1 MGGEL
6 HVLDRAGAGGVILEG
21 LDVIATSLAD
31 HGYDDWSSKGFLALA
46 ADPARRQHFILALG
60 LGLQSGDL
68 GPHSGKLAAA
78 LAREDVEAPGL
89 GEPVVWRVHGAL
101 EDALDQLFG
110 YRVLPHAPHAL
121 SCLYGPDHVHYG
133 FHFTGRSSRQ
143 RAKNSLIMA
152 TTQHA
157 TQRRAIHVSKSKVTV
172 VGAGNVG
179 GTTAQRLAERNY
191 ADVVLVD
198 IIEGLPQG
206 KALDIL
212 ESGPVIGFDSNVT
225 GTNGY
230 EESADSDV
238 VVITSGSPRKPG
250 MSRDD
255 LLKTN
260 QNIVQSVTQE
270 VVKHSPDAILLMVAN
285 PLDAMCHVAFEVSGF
300 PRERVVGMAGILDTA
315 RYRTFI
321 AQELGVSVRDV
332 FALVLGGHGDTMV
345 PLPSMATVGGVAITD
360 LLAQDRV
367 EAIVDRTRNGG
378 AEIVQLLQS
387 GSAFYAP
394 SAAVVEMVDAILLDQ
409 KRLLPCAAY
418 LQGEYGIDDLFV
430 GVPVKLGASGVE
442 EIVELDLEDAELEDL
457 RNSAGAVREL
467 VEVLHS

>member
-1 MGGEL
+1 
-6 HVLDRAGAGGVILEG
+6 
-21 LDVIATSLAD
+21 
-31 HGYDDWSSKGFLALA
+31 
-46 ADPARRQHFILALG
+46 
-60 LGLQSGDL
+60 
-68 GPHSGKLAAA
+68 
-78 LAREDVEAPGL
+78 
-89 GEPVVWRVHGAL
+89 
-101 EDALDQLFG
+101 
-110 YRVLPHAPHAL
+110 
-121 SCLYGPDHVHYG
+121 
-133 FHFTGRSSRQ
+133 
-143 RAKNSLIMA
+143 MA
-152 TTQHA
+152 
-157 TQRRAIHVSKSKVTV
+157 KSKVTV

-198 IIEGLPQG
+198 IVEGLPQG

-212 ESGPVIGFDSNVT
+212 ESGPVIGFDSNVI

-230 EESADSDV
+230 EETAGSDV

-260 QNIVQSVTQE
+260 QNIVQSVTEE
-270 VVKHSPDAILLMVAN
+270 VVKHSPETILVVVAN
-285 PLDAMCHVAFEVSGF
+285 PLDAMCHVALEVSGF

-321 AQELGVSVRDV
+321 AQELGVSMRDV

-345 PLPSMATVGGVAITD
+345 PLPSMATVAGVAITE
-360 LLAQDRV
+360 LLPQDRV
-367 EAIVDRTRNGG
+367 EAIVDRTRGGG

-394 SAAVVEMVDAILLDQ
+394 SAAVVEMVDSILLDQ
-409 KRLLPCAAY
+409 KRILPCATY
-418 LQGEYGIDDLFV
+418 LQGEYGIDELFV

-442 EIVELDLEDAELEDL
+442 EIVELELRENELEDL

>member
-1 MGGEL
+1 
-6 HVLDRAGAGGVILEG
+6 
-21 LDVIATSLAD
+21 
-31 HGYDDWSSKGFLALA
+31 
-46 ADPARRQHFILALG
+46 
-60 LGLQSGDL
+60 
-68 GPHSGKLAAA
+68 
-78 LAREDVEAPGL
+78 
-89 GEPVVWRVHGAL
+89 
-101 EDALDQLFG
+101 
-110 YRVLPHAPHAL
+110 
-121 SCLYGPDHVHYG
+121 
-133 FHFTGRSSRQ
+133 
-143 RAKNSLIMA
+143 MA
-152 TTQHA
+152 
-157 TQRRAIHVSKSKVTV
+157 KSKVTV

-191 ADVVLVD
+191 ADVILVD
-198 IIEGLPQG
+198 IVEGLPQG

-212 ESGPVIGFDSNVT
+212 ESGPILGYDSNVI

-230 EESADSDV
+230 EESDNSDV

-260 QNIVQSVTQE
+260 QNIVSSVTEE
-270 VVKHSPDAILLMVAN
+270 VVKHSPEAIMVMVAN

-345 PLPSMATVGGVAITD
+345 PLPSMATVGGVSITQ
-360 LLAQDRV
+360 LLPQDRV

-394 SAAVVEMVDAILLDQ
+394 SAAVVEMVDSILLDQ
-409 KRLLPCAAY
+409 KRILPCAVY
-418 LQGEYGIDDLFV
+418 LQGEYGIEDLFV

-442 EIVELDLEDAELEDL
+442 EVVELDLQEGELEDL
-457 RNSAGAVREL
+457 KNSAGAVREL
-467 VEVLHS
+467 VEVLKS

>member
-1 MGGEL
+1 
-6 HVLDRAGAGGVILEG
+6 VA
-21 LDVIATSLAD
+21 
-31 HGYDDWSSKGFLALA
+31 
-46 ADPARRQHFILALG
+46 
-60 LGLQSGDL
+60 
-68 GPHSGKLAAA
+68 
-78 LAREDVEAPGL
+78 
-89 GEPVVWRVHGAL
+89 
-101 EDALDQLFG
+101 
-110 YRVLPHAPHAL
+110 
-121 SCLYGPDHVHYG
+121 
-133 FHFTGRSSRQ
+133 
-143 RAKNSLIMA
+143 
-152 TTQHA
+152 
-157 TQRRAIHVSKSKVTV
+157 KSKVTV

-198 IIEGLPQG
+198 IVEGLPQG

-212 ESGPVIGFDSNVT
+212 ESGPVIGFDSTVV

-230 EESADSDV
+230 EETAGSEI

-260 QNIVQSVTQE
+260 QNIVQSVTEE
-270 VVKHSPDAILLMVAN
+270 VIEYSPEAILVMVAN
-285 PLDAMCHVAFEVSGF
+285 PLDAMCHVALEVSGF

-360 LLAQDRV
+360 LLPQDRV
-367 EAIVDRTRNGG
+367 EAIVDRTRGGG

-387 GSAFYAP
+387 GSAYYAP
-394 SAAVVEMVDAILLDQ
+394 SAAVVEMVDSILLDQ

-418 LQGEYGIDDLFV
+418 LQGEYGIEDLFV
-430 GVPVKLGASGVE
+430 GVPVKLAASGVE
-442 EIVELDLEDAELEDL
+442 EIVELDLEQGELEDL
-457 RNSAGAVREL
+457 KSSAGAVREL
-467 VEVLHS
+467 VEVLQR

>member
-1 MGGEL
+1 
-6 HVLDRAGAGGVILEG
+6 V
-21 LDVIATSLAD
+21 T
-31 HGYDDWSSKGFLALA
+31 
-46 ADPARRQHFILALG
+46 
-60 LGLQSGDL
+60 
-68 GPHSGKLAAA
+68 
-78 LAREDVEAPGL
+78 
-89 GEPVVWRVHGAL
+89 
-101 EDALDQLFG
+101 
-110 YRVLPHAPHAL
+110 
-121 SCLYGPDHVHYG
+121 
-133 FHFTGRSSRQ
+133 
-143 RAKNSLIMA
+143 
-152 TTQHA
+152 
-157 TQRRAIHVSKSKVTV
+157 KSKVTV

-198 IIEGLPQG
+198 ILAGLPQG

-212 ESGPVIGFDSNVT
+212 ESGPVIGFDSNII

-230 EESADSDV
+230 GETAGSDI

-260 QNIVQSVTQE
+260 QNIVRSVTEE
-270 VVKHSPDAILLMVAN
+270 VVKHSPQAILVMVAN
-285 PLDAMCHVAFEVSGF
+285 PLDAMCHVALEVSGF

-345 PLPSMATVGGVAITD
+345 PLPSMATVGGVAITV
-360 LLAQDRV
+360 LLSQDRV

-394 SAAVVEMVDAILLDQ
+394 SAAVVEMVDSILLDQ
-409 KRLLPCAAY
+409 KRILPCAAY
-418 LQGEYGIDDLFV
+418 LQGEYRIDDLFV

-442 EIVELDLEDAELEDL
+442 EIVELDLQENELQDL
-457 RNSAGAVREL
+457 KNSAGAVREL

>member
-1 MGGEL
+1 M
-6 HVLDRAGAGGVILEG
+6 
-21 LDVIATSLAD
+21 
-31 HGYDDWSSKGFLALA
+31 
-46 ADPARRQHFILALG
+46 
-60 LGLQSGDL
+60 
-68 GPHSGKLAAA
+68 
-78 LAREDVEAPGL
+78 APT
-89 GEPVVWRVHGAL
+89 
-101 EDALDQLFG
+101 
-110 YRVLPHAPHAL
+110 
-121 SCLYGPDHVHYG
+121 HY
-133 FHFTGRSSRQ
+133 
-143 RAKNSLIMA
+143 
-152 TTQHA
+152 A
-157 TQRRAIHVSKSKVTV
+157 TQRRAIHVAKSKVTV

-179 GTTAQRLAERNY
+179 GTTAQRVAERNY

-206 KALDIL
+206 KALDML
-212 ESGPVIGFDSNVT
+212 ESGPVIGFDSNVI
-225 GTNGY
+225 GANGY

-260 QNIVQSVTQE
+260 QNIVQSVTEE
-270 VVKHSPDAILLMVAN
+270 VVRHSPEAILVMVAN
-285 PLDAMCHVAFEVSGF
+285 PLDAMCHVAMEVSGF

-321 AQELGVSVRDV
+321 AQELAVSVRDV

-360 LLAQDRV
+360 LLSQDRV

-394 SAAVVEMVDAILLDQ
+394 SAAVVEMIDSIVFDQ
-409 KRLLPCAAY
+409 KRILPCAAY

-442 EIVELDLEDAELEDL
+442 EIVELDLQENELEDL
-457 RNSAGAVREL
+457 KNSAGAVREL